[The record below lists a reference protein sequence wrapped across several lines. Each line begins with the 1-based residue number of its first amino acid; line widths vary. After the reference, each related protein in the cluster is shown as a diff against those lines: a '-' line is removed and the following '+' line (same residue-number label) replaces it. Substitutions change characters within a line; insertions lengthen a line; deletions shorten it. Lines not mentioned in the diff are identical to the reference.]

1 MEAAI
6 WVTAD
11 GRKRLKR
18 FSGGFSGQNRWVVG
32 GENGVSGVRL
42 ELATQRS
49 MKVHDILGTKWLRRL
64 KRLEKQSEA
73 LVGLCYQSSDRS
85 SILLLLRSWLFSW
98 VISLFLTFL
107 KHRTFTIYPLLITH
121 GPIFIYYLFPDRKA
135 FSVLS
140 SHRGRAC
147 FSWDKQQQNIG
158 RDGCHGGL
166 RPYTFLKERQTEKW
180 LSFP

>member
-49 MKVHDILGTKWLRRL
+49 MKVHDILGGKWLRRL
-64 KRLEKQSEA
+64 KSLEKLSEA
-73 LVGLCYQSSDRS
+73 SVGLWIRVVTA
-85 SILLLLRSWLFSW
+85 LLLPFCCSEPLFMGN
-98 VISLFLTFL
+98 LLLPHFPEAQDF
-107 KHRTFTIYPLLITH
+107 HRPPFAYHPLH
-121 GPIFIYYLFPDRKA
+121 FIYYRFPDRKTC
-135 FSVLS
+135 SILS
-140 SHRGRAC
+140 SHRGKAC
-147 FSWDKQQQNIG
+147 FYWDKQQQDTEK
-158 RDGCHGGL
+158 DGCQRGFCSC
-166 RPYTFLKERQTEKW
+166 TFLK
-180 LSFP
+180 